1 MTSNP
6 RISNLAALDALDA
19 VLDLLNVGGAG
30 YIEIRTGAAPGSVSD
45 AATGTLLAT
54 CVLSNPAF
62 PAASDAMPGATASA
76 DAITDD
82 ASADAN
88 GVASYFRAYD
98 NGGTGVIQGVVNV
111 SNADMIVPNTNVTM
125 GAAFAITAWAITL
138 PEGS

>member
-1 MTSNP
+1 MTSDP
-6 RISNLAALDALDA
+6 RISNLAAIDALDA
-19 VLDLLNVGGAG
+19 VLDLLDVGGAG

-62 PAASDAMPGATASA
+62 PGASDAAPGATATA
-76 DAITDD
+76 NAIADD

-88 GVASYFRAYD
+88 GVANWFRAYD
-98 NGGTGVIQGVVNV
+98 NGGTGIIQGIVNV
-111 SNADMIVPNTNVTM
+111 ANADMIVPNVNVTI
-125 GAAFAITAWAITL
+125 AIPFAITAWAITL